1 MPKCCDITKNRTPC
15 YKTAILGS
23 TRCQKHTIFFSQA
36 GPPVEGKCAMYIE
49 PSPYIELAR
58 RCEKGSEADG
68 FCTWHQPVPPISE
81 QCIHNYSARH
91 CNDCRNAR
99 SRRQEEL
106 DRLSVK
112 NDE

>member
-1 MPKCCDITKNRTPC
+1 MPKCCDITKNRTAC
-15 YKTAILGS
+15 YKTAVLGS
-23 TRCQKHTIFFSQA
+23 TRCQKHTVFFSQA

-58 RCEKGSEADG
+58 RCEKATEADG
-68 FCTWHQPVPPISE
+68 FCAWHQHLDCP
-81 QCIHNYSARH
+81 HNYQWPRYCH
-91 CNDCRNAR
+91 ECRVIT

-106 DRLSVK
+106 DRLGTK